1 MAAISPSQVLSQK
14 LAGFDEELLGYITN
28 ILDEWSLDERRNI
41 GQLKETI
48 LPFIVDTGFADE
60 TGAESLC
67 RDISIA
73 FGGSGYNKG
82 NNNNTN
88 NNSSSGGNPLD
99 DAPILLSAPIKII
112 DNAPILTNVK
122 HTYGGAVLAEASADA
137 DVKLSNNSQ
146 LDVSAIPTTQKQLR
160 KMRKENEALQKIL
173 KAEATARAE
182 LAAELAAA
190 RMAAIRA
197 SRASGRQA
205 NTGVNI
211 ERLTLP
217 HPSGTGDLLTDVP
230 LILASGRRYGLVGRN
245 GAGKSTLLR
254 CLANY
259 KVEGLMHLKILLVEQ
274 HVEGDDDTAL
284 EWLLRADVERT
295 SLLEDEARLNSYLH
309 GSAEDQKLPE
319 DLKGVNLEMALQE
332 TYERMDLIGVHTAEV
347 RAKKI
352 LLGLGFTP
360 SLLARPTSDLSGG
373 WAMRAAL
380 GAAIFVKPN
389 LLLLDE
395 PTNHLDLHA
404 LVWLEHWLNNDF
416 DGMALIV
423 SHDTYFLNSVCTD
436 VLELR
441 SVLAGA
447 SKSSLECYTGD
458 YSTYQNTLAE
468 RKIAQ
473 NRAKIAY
480 EKEKDK
486 LKEFVNRQN
495 MGDSKSFH
503 SQRKMKMKQLEAM
516 VRSAVLSYP

>member
-1 MAAISPSQVLSQK
+1 MGVFFFVRCESNLASYISITTITTTIQFSSCISVHRSESESNRMATITPSHVLSQK

-28 ILDEWSLDERRNI
+28 ILDEWTLDERRNI

-48 LPFIVDTGFADE
+48 APFIVDTGFADE
-60 TGAESLC
+60 AGADSLC
-67 RDISIA
+67 RDIAIA

-82 NNNNTN
+82 NNNNSSN
-88 NNSSSGGNPLD
+88 NNSSSSGNPLD

-137 DVKLSNNSQ
+137 EVKLSNNSQ

-211 ERLTLP
+211 ERLTLA

-295 SLLEDEARLNSYLH
+295 SLLEDEARLNAYLH
-309 GSAEDQKLPE
+309 GSAEEQKLPD

-347 RAKKI
+347 I
-352 LLGLGFTP
+352 LRHIISHINSAISSQSNSHADSHNNTP
-360 SLLARPTSDLSGG
+360 NNPT
-373 WAMRAAL
+373 
-380 GAAIFVKPN
+380 K
-389 LLLLDE
+389 
-395 PTNHLDLHA
+395 
-404 LVWLEHWLNNDF
+404 
-416 DGMALIV
+416 
-423 SHDTYFLNSVCTD
+423 
-436 VLELR
+436 
-441 SVLAGA
+441 
-447 SKSSLECYTGD
+447 
-458 YSTYQNTLAE
+458 
-468 RKIAQ
+468 
-473 NRAKIAY
+473 
-480 EKEKDK
+480 
-486 LKEFVNRQN
+486 
-495 MGDSKSFH
+495 
-503 SQRKMKMKQLEAM
+503 
-516 VRSAVLSYP
+516 YPH